1 MFSLDSALIITD
13 ATVIDNYYC
22 TPTPM
27 PSNRH
32 PVWPN
37 PILRVRLCPC
47 LLQAS
52 NKEEQY
58 GEQVRILG
66 AKHKEVRTQHHI
78 DNT

>member
-1 MFSLDSALIITD
+1 
-13 ATVIDNYYC
+13 
-22 TPTPM
+22 M
-27 PSNRH
+27 PSNCH

-66 AKHKEVRTQHHI
+66 AKHKEVRTQHYI
-78 DNT
+78 DITENTLFDTHLFETLILSGFTD

>member
-1 MFSLDSALIITD
+1 MFSLVSALIITD
-13 ATVIDNYYC
+13 AAVRDNYC
-22 TPTPM
+22 TPIPM

-78 DNT
+78 DIT